1 MREDLLEIYERE
13 LAYLRQLG
21 GEFAEKYPRIASRL
35 LLENDRCEDP
45 HVERLIESFAFLA
58 SRIHLRLD
66 DDLSEV
72 TSALLQLIYPHYL
85 RPLPA
90 MSVAEFQV
98 DRTQGKQT
106 AGVVIPRGTQLSTR
120 RTVEGMPCRFRTAY
134 PVQLF
139 PFSVAECTWRQPEQI
154 AAPVRVPGAVAV
166 LRVLFRA
173 HENITLAGLNLTDL
187 QFYLAGDNT
196 VTLNLY
202 ELLSRDCVR
211 IALRHPK
218 HPQRVVDLPVS
229 ALQPCGFAEDE
240 SLLPYSKRSFDGHRL
255 LQEYFSF
262 PEKFLFFRLA
272 GLDAMAGLPASDEV
286 ECLIYIS
293 RFERYERSQVLE
305 VGVSAST
312 LRLGCT
318 PIINLFPHT
327 AEPILLSHATHEY
340 RVVPDMRH
348 QHFMEVFSID
358 RVLATS
364 PSRRITTPID
374 PLYAF
379 RFQTLSANQGVFWHG
394 VRRYSPLEERQP
406 SEMYLSTV
414 DLDGVLSEPNAE
426 VLTIQCTCSNHDLP
440 SRLNFGSSTEGDF
453 DAEGYGVVQSIRALH
468 RPTASHD
475 PPRGK
480 GQMWRLISQLSL
492 NHLSLSEGGL
502 PALQEI
508 LRLHNFSE
516 SPYLETQIGS
526 ITGLCSKRHFAL
538 VRGEQG
544 SVPVRGTRVE
554 LQLDER
560 QFAGGGAFLFSAVL
574 DRFLGLYAS
583 LNSFSQLSVSTN
595 LRKEVLGEWIP
606 RAGNRPL
613 L

>member
-13 LAYLRQLG
+13 LTYLRQLG
-21 GEFAEKYPRIASRL
+21 GEFAGKYPRVASRL

-85 RPLPA
+85 RPVPA
-90 MSVAEFQV
+90 MSVVEFQV
-98 DRTQGKQT
+98 DPTQGKQT
-106 AGVVIPRGTQLSTR
+106 AGVVIPRGTQLTTR
-120 RTVEGMPCRFRTAY
+120 RTVEGMPCRFRTSY

-139 PFSVAECTWRQPEQI
+139 PFTIAECTWRQPEQI
-154 AAPVRVPGAVAV
+154 ASPLRVPGSTAV
-166 LRVLFRA
+166 LRVLLRA
-173 HENITLAGLNLTDL
+173 HENISLAGLGLTEL
-187 QFYLAGDNT
+187 QVYLSGDST

-202 ELLSRDCVR
+202 ELLSRNCVR
-211 IALRHPK
+211 IVLRHPK
-218 HPQRVVDLPVS
+218 HPQSTVDLPTS
-229 ALQPCGFAEDE
+229 CLQPSGFAEDE
-240 SLLPYSKRSFDGHRL
+240 ALLPYSRQSFDGHRL

-262 PEKFLFFRLA
+262 PEKFLFFRLGGLEAIA
-272 GLDAMAGLPASDEV
+272 GLRASDEV

-318 PIINLFPHT
+318 PIINLFAKT
-327 AEPILLSHATHEY
+327 AEPILLSHTTHEY

-364 PSRRITTPID
+364 PSRRTTTPID

-379 RFQTLSANQGVFWHG
+379 RFQTQSAGRGVFWHA
-394 VRRYSPLEERQP
+394 VRRYSMLGERQP

-414 DLDGVLSEPNAE
+414 DLDGVLAEPNAE
-426 VLTIQCTCSNHDLP
+426 VLTVQCTCSNHDLP
-440 SRLNFGSSTEGDF
+440 SRLNFGVAEGDF
-453 DAEGYGVVQSIRALH
+453 DAEGFGMVQSIRALH
-468 RPTASHD
+468 RPTVSQE

-492 NHLSLSEGGL
+492 NPLSLSEGGL

-508 LRLHNFSE
+508 LRLHNFSN
-516 SPYLETQIGS
+516 SPHFETQIGS
-526 ITGLCSKRHFAL
+526 ITGLASKRHFAL

-554 LQLDER
+554 LQMDER
-560 QFAGGGAFLFSAVL
+560 QFTGGGAFLFSAVL

-583 LNSFSQLSVSTN
+583 LNSFSQLSVATN
-595 LRKEVLGEWIP
+595 LRREMLGEWLP

>member
-1 MREDLLEIYERE
+1 MREELLEIYERE

-21 GEFAEKYPRIASRL
+21 GEFAGKYPRIAGRL
-35 LLENDRCEDP
+35 LLEDDRCEDP

-85 RPLPA
+85 RPIPA

-98 DRTQGKQT
+98 DPTQGKQT
-106 AGVVIPRGTQLSTR
+106 AGVTIPRGTQLTTR
-120 RTVEGMPCRFRTAY
+120 RTVEGMPCRFRTSY

-139 PFSVAECTWRQPEQI
+139 PFTITECTWRQPEQI
-154 AAPVRVPGAVAV
+154 ASPLRVPGASAV
-166 LRVLFRA
+166 LRVLLKA
-173 HENITLAGLNLTDL
+173 HDNITIAGLALSEL
-187 QFYLAGDNT
+187 QVYLSGDST
-196 VTLNLY
+196 VTLTLY
-202 ELLSRDCVR
+202 ELLSRNCLR
-211 IALRHPK
+211 IVLRHPK
-218 HPQRVVDLPVS
+218 YPQQSVEIAPS
-229 ALQPCGFAEDE
+229 CLQPCGFTEEEA
-240 SLLPYSKRSFDGHRL
+240 LLPYSRRSFDGHRL

-262 PEKFLFFRLA
+262 PEKFLFFRLG
-272 GLDAMAGLPASDEV
+272 GLDALAGLPASDEV

-318 PIINLFPHT
+318 PIINLFAST
-327 AEPILLSHATHEY
+327 AEPILLTHTTHEY

-364 PSRRITTPID
+364 PSRRTTTPID

-379 RFQTLSANQGVFWHG
+379 RFQTLSANRSAFWHA
-394 VRRYSPLEERQP
+394 VRRYSMLGERQP
-406 SEMYLSTV
+406 SEMYVSTV
-414 DLDGVLSEPNAE
+414 DLDGVLAEPNAE
-426 VLTIQCTCSNHDLP
+426 VLTLQCTCSNHDLP
-440 SRLNFGSSTEGDF
+440 SRLNFGAADGDF
-453 DAEGYGVVQSIRALH
+453 DAEGFGSVQSIRALH
-468 RPTASHD
+468 RPTASHE

-492 NHLSLSEGGL
+492 NHLSLSETGL

-516 SPYLETQIGS
+516 SPHLETQIGS
-526 ITGLCSKRHFAL
+526 ITNLASKRHFAL

-544 SVPVRGTRVE
+544 SIPVRGTRVE
-554 LQLDER
+554 LQMDELK
-560 QFAGGGAFLFSAVL
+560 FAGGGAFLFAAVL

-595 LRKEVLGEWIP
+595 LRKEVLGEWLP

>member
-13 LAYLRQLG
+13 LSYLRQLG
-21 GEFAEKYPRIASRL
+21 GEFAGKYPRVASRL

-72 TSALLQLIYPHYL
+72 TSALLQLIYPNYL
-85 RPLPA
+85 RPVPA

-98 DRTQGKQT
+98 DPAQGKQS
-106 AGVVIPRGTQLSTR
+106 AGVVIPRGTQLVTR
-120 RTVEGMPCRFRTAY
+120 RTVDGMPCRFRTGY
-134 PVQLF
+134 PVHLL
-139 PFSVAECTWRQPEQI
+139 PLSVAECVWRQPEQI
-154 AAPVRVPGAVAV
+154 TSPLRVPGAAAV
-166 LRVLFRA
+166 LRVVLRA
-173 HENITLAGLNLTDL
+173 NENISLAALNLRDL
-187 QFYLAGDNT
+187 QFYLAGDST

-202 ELLSRDCVR
+202 ELLSRNCMR
-211 IALRHPK
+211 IVLRHPK
-218 HPQRVVDLPVS
+218 QPQRTVDVAPS
-229 ALQPCGFAEDE
+229 CLQPCGFDEDE
-240 SLLPYSKRSFDGHRL
+240 SLLPYSRRSFDGHRL

-272 GLDAMAGLPASDEV
+272 GLEALAGLSATDEL

-293 RFERYERSQVLE
+293 RFDRYERSQVLE
-305 VGVSAST
+305 VGVSTAT

-327 AEPILLSHATHEY
+327 AEPILLSQATYEY
-340 RVVPDMRH
+340 RVIPDMRH
-348 QHFMEVFSID
+348 QHAMEVFSID

-364 PSRRITTPID
+364 PSRRTTTPID

-379 RFQTLSANQGVFWHG
+379 RFQSLPVNRGVFWHA
-394 VRRYSPLEERQP
+394 VRRYSVLGERQP

-414 DLDGVLSEPNAE
+414 DLDGDLAEPNAD
-426 VLTIQCTCSNHDLP
+426 VLTMQCTCSNHDLP
-440 SRLNFGSSTEGDF
+440 SRLHFNAAEGDF
-453 DAEGYGVVQSIRALH
+453 DAEGFGVVQSIRALH
-468 RPTASHD
+468 RPTPSYE

-480 GQMWRLISQLSL
+480 GQLWRLISQLSL
-492 NHLSLSEGGL
+492 NHLSLSEEGL

-508 LRLHNFSE
+508 LRLQNFSA
-516 SPYLETQIGS
+516 SPHLETQIGS
-526 ITGLCSKRHFAL
+526 ITGLSSRRHFAL

-544 SVPVRGTRVE
+544 SLPVRGTRVDM
-554 LQLDER
+554 QMDER
-560 QFAGGGAFLFSAVL
+560 QFAGGGAYLFAAVL

-583 LNSFSQLSVSTN
+583 LNSFSQLSVTTN